1 MLAVET
7 QRAGSAARFPVRDL
21 IGALLGGDDEGAYQV
36 AERVLGETGSRT
48 AVFADLLHPAQLEI
62 GNLWY
67 SGRVSYVDEVRVAA
81 AVRRVVCRLA
91 PTPASRPVP
100 RGSRCVLAVP
110 HGDPHDLGLT
120 MFMLALQDHGWTTEV
135 MCPSRSLCEVADMVA
150 ARRPRL
156 FGLSAGALPP
166 LPQVERALGTVQR
179 AGVPLLVGG
188 VAFNRR
194 PDLWR

>member
-91 PTPASRPVP
+91 PTPAARPVP
-100 RGSRCVLAVP
+100 PGPRSALPGPPATP
-110 HGDPHDLGLT
+110 PTPAMT
-120 MFMLALQDHGWTTEV
+120 MSILPLQDQGWTRE
-135 MCPSRSLCEVADMVA
+135 
-150 ARRPRL
+150 
-156 FGLSAGALPP
+156 
-166 LPQVERALGTVQR
+166 
-179 AGVPLLVGG
+179 
-188 VAFNRR
+188 
-194 PDLWR
+194 